1 MAIKIKVGLKRR
13 DNAHPKNRINNTTMD
28 FGSVQPTFKQFVQ
41 RNDKISVQGSQV
53 VRLAPMPLPTLA
65 NMSVENRAV
74 FVPFT
79 DVCPLH
85 DSMLSSIPY
94 NGFVP
99 QYDFTCNAYV
109 IRNFILNMSYSYL
122 VKVKTH
128 NATGQVEISNPV
140 PFDLTSA
147 DNQADA
153 SFIQTNY
160 SYTPKKLYSE
170 SIPNDATLSIDSA
183 DYIVRLE
190 KEVDNPYITDRYVL
204 YRFSSKAKRLRKIF
218 LGLGYQM
225 TDANNCISFSP
236 ILAFY
241 KAYFDT
247 YYPQRL
253 LNWNST
259 ACYYLINSSLSQSPV
274 NNQNGFTTLENAM
287 TNVVNV
293 TSVQTAFNRFIIEEL
308 SNCFMTQEMD
318 LISLCQQNVN
328 NSTFTNELANLEPV
342 TNGFTSDSPSRYSY
356 YSPFINSSSSLSK
369 VSLDLLRHLTHFVN
383 KDTVIG
389 KKMSS
394 WIKSHY
400 GEDVYNTLYAD
411 SFILGRWA
419 TPIKIGD
426 VMSTA
431 ETATGDSGDFLGSY
445 AGVGKGGG
453 NIKFNFTAPDDGF
466 VFILSSVNVYN
477 NYYQGVDPELFMI
490 DKFTYPTQ
498 EFDSI
503 GWELLPNACVLPNN
517 DFTSTASFSQN
528 ESQNGSFGYL
538 PRYSMYKFSQD
549 CINGDLSRRGTKA
562 SYSPYTINKDILH
575 VGLTGEGKFVTND
588 IPTAGV
594 EWQFLGKWDYLTQY
608 NRIFYVT
615 KGIDNFIVHTGFKCL
630 HTNKLKPISTSYDTV
645 CENDDTTSDV
655 VVS

>member
-1 MAIKIKVGLKRR
+1 MAIKVKVGLKRR

-41 RNDKISVQGSQV
+41 RKDRISVQASQL

-65 NMSVENRAV
+65 NISIENRAV

-79 DVCPLH
+79 DICPLH
-85 DSMLSSIPY
+85 DSLLSSIPY

-99 QYDFTCNAYV
+99 QWDFTCNAYV
-109 IRNFILNMSYSYL
+109 IRNLVLNMSYPYL
-122 VKVKTH
+122 VTVKKN

-153 SFIQTNY
+153 SFIETNY

-170 SIPNDATLSIDSA
+170 SIPYDSTMSIDSA
-183 DYIVRLE
+183 DYIVRLDD
-190 KEVDNPYITDRYVL
+190 VIDNPYITDRYVL
-204 YRFSSKAKRLRKIF
+204 YRFSPKAKRLRKIF
-218 LGLGYQM
+218 LGLGYQL
-225 TDANNCISFSP
+225 TDANNSISFSP

-259 ACYYLINSSLSQSPV
+259 ACYYLINSSLSKSVV
-274 NNQNGFTTLENAM
+274 NNQNGFTTLERDM
-287 TNVVNV
+287 TSDVNV
-293 TSVQTAFNRFIIEEL
+293 SSVQTAFSRFIIEEL
-308 SNCFMTQEMD
+308 SNCFMTQDMD
-318 LISLCQQNVN
+318 LISLCQQNIN
-328 NSTFTNELANLEPV
+328 NNTFRAIPANADKYNVSHSSSLGV
-342 TNGFTSDSPSRYSY
+342 DLN
-356 YSPFINSSSSLSK
+356 YSPFVGTNDYITKSSL
-369 VSLDLLRHLTHFVN
+369 DILRHLTHFVN

-389 KKMSS
+389 KKVSS

-400 GEDVYNTLYAD
+400 GDDVYNTLYSD
-411 SFILGRWA
+411 SFMLGRWA
-419 TPIKIGD
+419 TPVKIGD

-431 ETATGDSGDFLGSY
+431 ETATSDSGDFLGSY

-466 VFILSSVNVYN
+466 VFVLSSVNVYN
-477 NYYQGVDPELFMI
+477 NYYQGIDPELFMI
-490 DKFTYPTQ
+490 DKYSYPTQ
-498 EFDSI
+498 EFDAI

-517 DFTSTASFSQN
+517 DFTSTASFMTNQ
-528 ESQNGSFGYL
+528 SQNGSFGYL

-549 CINGDLSRRGTKA
+549 CINGDLSRRGTKS
-562 SYSPYTINKDILH
+562 SYSPYTINKDIVN
-575 VGLTGEGKFVTND
+575 VGLTGEGKFVSHD
-588 IPTAGV
+588 IPTAGI
-594 EWQFLGKWDYLTQY
+594 EWQFLGKWDYLTHY

-645 CENDDTTSDV
+645 CENDDSTNDV